1 MTHEVRRHM
10 HIFAALAL
18 AMLAFAGNS
27 LLARLALD
35 RTSIDFASF
44 TGIRLATGSLVL
56 WGLLQLRR
64 RDTRARQAGSWG
76 SAFALFAYAAAFSLA
91 YLHLTAATG
100 ALVLFGAVQVTMI
113 AAGFVRGERLGAAQV
128 VGLALALAGLLVLL
142 LPGLSAPPLGSA
154 ILMAMAGVAWGV
166 YSLRGRGSLDPLA
179 DTAGN
184 FIRALSF
191 AALLCLALLP
201 RLAVDSAG
209 ALYAAVSGGL
219 ASGLGYAIWYWV
231 LPRINA
237 TRAAVVQLS
246 VPAIAAAGGV
256 LLLGEHMTL
265 RLAVSSL
272 VILGGIAM
280 VIVTRERAP

>member
-1 MTHEVRRHM
+1 MTYELHHRLRLGVT
-10 HIFAALAL
+10 IAL

-35 RTSIDFASF
+35 RTLIDFASF

-56 WGLLQLRR
+56 WALLQLRR
-64 RDTRARQAGSWG
+64 RDTRARQSGSWA

-113 AAGFVRGERLGAAQV
+113 AAGFARGERLGAAQV
-128 VGLALALAGLLVLL
+128 VGLALALVGLLVLL
-142 LPGLSAPPLGSA
+142 LPGLSAPPPGSA
-154 ILMAMAGVAWGV
+154 ILMAIGGVAWAV
-166 YSLRGRGSLDPLA
+166 YSLRGRGSVDPLA

-184 FIRALSF
+184 FIRALPF

-201 RLAVDSAG
+201 RLAVDPAG

-219 ASGLGYAIWYWV
+219 ASGLGYAIWYRV
-231 LPRINA
+231 LPRISA
-237 TRAAVVQLS
+237 THAAVVQLS

-256 LLLGEHMTL
+256 LLLGEHVSL
-265 RLAVSSL
+265 RLAVSIL

-280 VIVTRERAP
+280 VIVTRRRAP